1 MGQSGF
7 MFSDESMDYQNR
19 KYVDMYPT
27 LTKGDY
33 LLAVKPTWSKY
44 AESNPV
50 LKEITLRVASS

>member
-7 MFSDESMDYQNR
+7 MFSDESTDYQNR

-33 LLAVKPTWSKY
+33 LLAVKPTWSK
-44 AESNPV
+44 
-50 LKEITLRVASS
+50 